1 MTTKRDYSGR
11 RMSRKMSKVLLIVNI
26 ICFLFAAVCLAG
38 SLSYKEVVSSV
49 AMLLVMLVA
58 CYNVFFCWRNLKE
71 KKQE

>member
-1 MTTKRDYSGR
+1 MATKRDYSGR
-11 RMSRKMSKVLLIVNI
+11 QMSRKMSKVLLIVNI
-26 ICFLFAAVCLAG
+26 ICFLFAVVCLAG

-58 CYNVFFCWRNLKE
+58 CYNVFVCWRNLKE